1 MGKGRRKEKAESGKE
16 EEASQER
23 EKRKIERGEALR
35 TDARRRGKTQGKIGM
50 QGTSISD
57 TGGTPMEGEVEGRQN
72 KKKKE
77 EEEGQKERT
86 GCRSP
91 DGYQARPDDSSWRVR

>member
-1 MGKGRRKEKAESGKE
+1 
-16 EEASQER
+16 
-23 EKRKIERGEALR
+23 
-35 TDARRRGKTQGKIGM
+35 
-50 QGTSISD
+50 
-57 TGGTPMEGEVEGRQN
+57 MEGEVEGRQN